1 MRYARTVKR
10 RSHTVIDRINAAQ
23 DRVIARKLRRDAG
36 VLVLAARNLRRWMAG
51 DGRSVRPVF
60 LEWDRILRRLTRT
73 EIAAFLLSDTP
84 MARRLRQ
91 STPFAGVLSEGERLA
106 IRQAHEKAGA

>member
-1 MRYARTVKR
+1 M
-10 RSHTVIDRINAAQ
+10 VIDRINAAQ
-23 DRVIARKLRRDAG
+23 DRMIARKLRRNSR
-36 VLVLAARNLRRWMAG
+36 VLGLARRNLNRWMAG

-60 LEWDRILRRLTRT
+60 LEWNGILERLTRMQ
-73 EIAAFLLSDTP
+73 IAAFLISDTP

>member
-1 MRYARTVKR
+1 MKQ
-10 RSHTVIDRINAAQ
+10 RSHAVIDRINATQ
-23 DRVIARKLRRDAG
+23 DRVIASKLRRDAR
-36 VLVLAARNLRRWMAG
+36 VLIFARQNLRRWMAG
-51 DGRSVRPVF
+51 EGRTVRPVF

-73 EIAAFLLSDTP
+73 EIAAFLVSETP

-91 STPFAGVLSEGERLA
+91 STPFAGVLKGRERLA